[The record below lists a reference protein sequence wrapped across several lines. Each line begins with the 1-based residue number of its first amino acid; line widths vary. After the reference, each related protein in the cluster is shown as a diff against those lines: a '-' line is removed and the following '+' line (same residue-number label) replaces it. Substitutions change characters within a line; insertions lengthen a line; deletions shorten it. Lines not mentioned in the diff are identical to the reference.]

1 MNNLKIKINFNLIIS
16 ILIILQLL
24 IFFTNSNYKKSS
36 FNYLPDSVE
45 KFTTIIAGENGVD
58 IIQADKLIKLNENKT
73 YLLGETSLKN
83 DEYEIKS
90 EDVTVDNSIKKTK
103 SNKQTITTNS
113 QGTVTSEGFEFDQEK
128 NIITFIPHQNKLK
141 ILSLII
147 YLVIKK
153 ILFKKQLLVL
163 VFPGKLF
170 INI

>member
-36 FNYLPDSVE
+36 FNYIPDSVE

-128 NIITFIPHQNKLK
+128 NIITFIGESEFN
-141 ILSLII
+141 S
-147 YLVIKK
+147 
-153 ILFKKQLLVL
+153 
-163 VFPGKLF
+163 
-170 INI
+170 NEN

>member
-128 NIITFIPHQNKLK
+128 NIITFIGESEFN
-141 ILSLII
+141 S
-147 YLVIKK
+147 
-153 ILFKKQLLVL
+153 
-163 VFPGKLF
+163 
-170 INI
+170 NEN

>member
-103 SNKQTITTNS
+103 SNKQTIT
-113 QGTVTSEGFEFDQEK
+113 
-128 NIITFIPHQNKLK
+128 IW
-141 ILSLII
+141 
-147 YLVIKK
+147 
-153 ILFKKQLLVL
+153 
-163 VFPGKLF
+163 
-170 INI
+170 